1 MILFAL
7 ILLGLVGVL
16 TAIEMA
22 TFSARPERMRQATDE
37 GDRRGSM
44 VLVYQRSPIPFIT
57 AAQVLTTLATFSI
70 GLITS
75 QLFSEPFS
83 DLFRKAG
90 LSDRLAVDLGSG
102 ALLIVLTILTLVVS
116 NVVPKQVG
124 FVRANEV
131 ALAAARPM
139 WLWIRITAPIG
150 WIVLQTSRFVARLL
164 GAKPDQPH
172 RVTEQD
178 ILHLIDEGAKRG
190 GLDSSETAMVKRVL
204 ALSDVQA
211 AQVMTPISKVEWIDK
226 ADDPRQVTK
235 EIERSTHSFFPVA
248 EGSTD
253 SLCGILKAKDWLAL
267 ESPSFERIQLMP
279 AVYVR
284 PDSSLIDVLHA
295 LAPVD
300 TKAAFVQRKDG
311 AIIGMISLND
321 AVQAVTGPLKGA

>member
-7 ILLGLVGVL
+7 VLLGLVGVL
-16 TAIEMA
+16 TAVEMA

-75 QLFSEPFS
+75 QLYTEPFS
-83 DLFRKAG
+83 DLFRKIG
-90 LSDRLAVDLGSG
+90 LSERLAEDLGSG
-102 ALLIVLTILTLVVS
+102 ALLIVLTIVTLVVS

-131 ALAAARPM
+131 AIAAARPM

-150 WIVLQTSRFVARLL
+150 WIVLQTSKFVARLL

-172 RVTEQD
+172 RVTERD
-178 ILHLIDEGAKRG
+178 ILHLIEEGAKRG
-190 GLDSSETAMVKRVL
+190 GLDSAETDMVKRVL
-204 ALSDVQA
+204 ALSDLQA
-211 AQVMTPISKVEWIDK
+211 SQVMTKVNLIEWIDTK
-226 ADDPRQVTK
+226 DDPRKVTK
-235 EIERSTHSFFPVA
+235 EIERSSHSFFPVA
-248 EGSTD
+248 ESSLD
-253 SLCGILKAKDWLAL
+253 SLRGILKAKDWLAL
-267 ESPSFERIQLMP
+267 DSPALDRVNLMP
-279 AVYVR
+279 AVFVR
-284 PDSSLIDVLHA
+284 PDSSLIEVLHA
-295 LAPVD
+295 LAPVE
-300 TKAAFVQRKDG
+300 TKAAFVKRKDG